1 MSTVRPSQWDV
12 VKVRINPGDRDEHPA
27 LVISTDEVCASA
39 PRINVIY
46 GSTRRPGQPARP
58 HQVVLNGADGLDRP
72 TLFGCGHFYQVSPDA
87 ITGHY
92 GSVTAARRR
101 EVARKIIAAYRL
113 PL

>member
-1 MSTVRPSQWDV
+1 MST
-12 VKVRINPGDRDEHPA
+12 A
-27 LVISTDEVCASA
+27 
-39 PRINVIY
+39 
-46 GSTRRPGQPARP
+46 
-58 HQVVLNGADGLDRP
+58 RP

-101 EVARKIIAAYRL
+101 EVARKIIATYRL